1 MSLPAQLNYTA
12 EHEWLEDRD
21 SVVRVGVTP
30 YAAEALG
37 DIVYVQVPDVGQ
49 QIKAG
54 EACGE
59 LESTKSVSDL
69 YAPATGEVVAVNEA
83 VVDDPSLVNADPFG
97 QGWLMELRVSE
108 KGELLTAEQYAEL
121 TGGA

>member
-1 MSLPAQLNYTA
+1 MSLPTDLKYTE
-12 EHEWLEDRD
+12 EHEWLSERD
-21 SVVRVGVTP
+21 DIVRIGVTP
-30 YAAEALG
+30 YAANALG
-37 DIVYVQVPDVGQ
+37 DIVYVQLPDVGQ

-83 VVDDPSLVNADPFG
+83 VIDDPAQVNADPFG
-97 QGWLMELRVSE
+97 DGWLLEMRVSE
-108 KGELLTAEQYAEL
+108 YGKLLDAAGYAEH
-121 TGGA
+121 TGE